1 MGRSNNYSND
11 KDSLENI
18 NPDDKYSITGESEY
32 SRDSSVPIDNDE
44 VLSERHYSFD
54 NPLIRGREKL
64 TSNKSKPDV
73 GYRERGPRNYR
84 RSDHLIKE
92 DVCEALYRSTQVDA
106 SEIEVKVENG
116 IVQLVGFVETRE
128 QKKLAEE
135 CTENLAGVED
145 VYNDLHIQKKGNDI
159 PLGKRG
165 LMNNIT
171 GMN

>member
-32 SRDSSVPIDNDE
+32 SRDRTVPIDNDE

-54 NPLIRGREKL
+54 NPLVGGREKL
-64 TSNKSKPDV
+64 KSNKTKADA
-73 GYRERGPRNYR
+73 GYRGLGPRNYR
-84 RSDHLIKE
+84 RSDDLIKE
-92 DVCEALYRSTQVDA
+92 DVCEALYRSTVVDA
-106 SEIEVKVENG
+106 SEIEVKVEDG
-116 IVQLVGFVETRE
+116 IVQLVGFVESRE

-135 CTENLAGVED
+135 YAENLAGVED
-145 VYNDLHIQKKGNDI
+145 VYNDLRIQEKGRDV